1 MMNGEFDL
9 TRDVAEKILKRAMT
23 PLREHIDANRDHID
37 ESFVVELDF
46 QVVREVDRDLGAL
59 GLALAN
65 RYNEQE
71 EYRVAL
77 EVMSAE
83 NVRLHGVL
91 EGVVE
96 LTNKYKKEAEDL
108 AGALAKAKNV
118 KNKLDQLTLKDTP
131 EPDVLY

>member
-1 MMNGEFDL
+1 MNGEFDL
-9 TRDVAEKILKRAMT
+9 SRDVAEKILKRAMT
-23 PLREHIDANRDHID
+23 PLREIIDENRDDHLN
-37 ESFVVELDF
+37 ESFAVELDF
-46 QVVREVDRDLGAL
+46 QKVREIDRDLGAL

-108 AGALAKAKNV
+108 AGALAKNKNV
-118 KNKLDQLTLKDTP
+118 TDKLKELRPVGDLL
-131 EPDVLY
+131 

>member
-1 MMNGEFDL
+1 MNDTFDL
-9 TRDVAEKILKRAMT
+9 DRDVAEKVLKRAMT
-23 PLREHIDANRDHID
+23 PIREILDMYKDIEDPDVFEYPNLTIVRLRE
-37 ESFVVELDF
+37 L
-46 QVVREVDRDLGAL
+46 DRDLGAL

-83 NVRLHGVL
+83 NVRLHGVID
-91 EGVVE
+91 GVVE

-108 AGALAKAKNV
+108 AGALAKNKNV
-118 KNKLDQLTLKDTP
+118 TEKLKELRPVGDML
-131 EPDVLY
+131 